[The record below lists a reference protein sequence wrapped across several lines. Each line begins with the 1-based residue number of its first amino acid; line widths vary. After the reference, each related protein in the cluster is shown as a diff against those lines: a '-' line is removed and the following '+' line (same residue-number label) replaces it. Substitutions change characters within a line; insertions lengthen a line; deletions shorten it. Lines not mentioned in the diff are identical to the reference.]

1 MTEYR
6 MKRVLFVCSQNRLR
20 SPTAERIFAAI
31 DGLIVAS
38 VGLDHDAKV
47 KINADYVAGSD
58 LIFVM
63 ENSHELKLKRRFK
76 RSLSGVKV
84 VCLDIPDQYDYM
96 HPELIKILWQKVPPW
111 LDSAIPTGEA
121 EPGA

>member
-1 MTEYR
+1 

-20 SPTAERIFAAI
+20 SPTAERIFAAL

-38 VGLDHDAKV
+38 VGLDYDAKV

-63 ENSHELKLKRRFK
+63 ENSHEVKLKRRFK
-76 RSLSGVKV
+76 RYLSGVQV